1 LGRKRVGGYILE
13 NYEDWK
19 KRIDI
24 EVATLDQ
31 AIAILKTLRDA
42 TALSSFPCSS
52 INRFRIARKQPNE
65 DKNDF

>member
-1 LGRKRVGGYILE
+1 LE
-13 NYEDWK
+13 NYEEWK

-24 EVATLDQ
+24 EVAVLDQ
-31 AIAILKTLRDA
+31 TIAILKSLRDA

-52 INRFRIARKQPNE
+52 IFRIARKQPNE

>member
-1 LGRKRVGGYILE
+1 LE
-13 NYEDWK
+13 NYEEWK

-24 EVATLDQ
+24 EVAVLDQ
-31 AIAILKTLRDA
+31 TIAILKTLRDA
-42 TALSSFPCSS
+42 TALSSFPC

>member
-13 NYEDWK
+13 NYEEWK

-42 TALSSFPCSS
+42 TALSSFPYSS
-52 INRFRIARKQPNE
+52 INIFRIAKKQPNE